1 MKILQTNVF
10 YKAVKKLNKSQK
22 KILDKAVQT
31 IVSDPF
37 IGERKKGDLKDVYVY
52 KFRMVK
58 QQMLLAYTYQKK
70 ILILTLL
77 TFGFHENFYSRM
89 KKFSRRTK

>member
-37 IGERKKGDLKDVYVY
+37 IGERKKEIL
-52 KFRMVK
+52 RMC
-58 QQMLLAYTYQKK
+58 MF
-70 ILILTLL
+70 I
-77 TFGFHENFYSRM
+77 NFVW
-89 KKFSRRTK
+89 